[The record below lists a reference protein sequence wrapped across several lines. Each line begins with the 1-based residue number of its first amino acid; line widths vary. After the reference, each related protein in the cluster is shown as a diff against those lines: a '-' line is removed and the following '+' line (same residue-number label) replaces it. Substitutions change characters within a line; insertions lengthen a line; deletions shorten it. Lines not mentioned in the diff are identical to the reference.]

1 MGLANLHSLAEAKW
15 MNKKELIEATLERV
29 ELKSLSKKD
38 AELLLNGL
46 IEVIKENVA
55 RGDEVT
61 LKDFGTFTLV
71 HHRERRGFN
80 PMTGQAMQIGGR
92 TFPKFRPG
100 KGWVEMVGDSA
111 AG

>member
-1 MGLANLHSLAEAKW
+1 
-15 MNKKELIEATLERV
+15 MNKKELIEATLQRV
-29 ELKSLSKKD
+29 SLNAVSKKE
-38 AELLLNGL
+38 AELLLNTL

-80 PMTGQAMQIGGR
+80 PVTGEAMQISGR

-100 KGWVEMVGDSA
+100 KGWVEMVGESKA
-111 AG
+111 S

>member
-1 MGLANLHSLAEAKW
+1 MAESKA
-15 MNKKELIEATLERV
+15 MNKKELIEATLQRAGQQ
-29 ELKSLSKKD
+29 LNDIAKKD
-38 AELLLNGL
+38 AEFLLNTL

-55 RGDEVT
+55 GGGEVT

-80 PMTGQAMQIGGR
+80 PVTGEEMMIGGR

-100 KGWVEMVGDSA
+100 KGWVSMVGESRA
-111 AG
+111 AS